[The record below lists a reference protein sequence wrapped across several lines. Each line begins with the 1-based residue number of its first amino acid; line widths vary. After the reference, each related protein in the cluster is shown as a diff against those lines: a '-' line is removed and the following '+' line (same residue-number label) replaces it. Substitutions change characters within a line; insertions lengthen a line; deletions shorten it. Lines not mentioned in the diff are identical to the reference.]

1 MSEQLHLGG
10 SIPSTKDVIEALI
23 FASDEPLS
31 LKDIM
36 TIFGTLDDAERPRRI
51 NEDTILE
58 HIQKLNEEYEQTGRP
73 FRVVKIAGGYQFAT
87 QPHFSVWLGKM
98 LREKSKRKLSV
109 SALESLA
116 VIAYKQPVTKPEV
129 EAIRGVNADY
139 VLRTLLERNLVTIVG
154 RAASPGRPLLYGTT
168 KEFLKHFGINDL
180 SELPKPR
187 EIDELMAEAEFEV
200 EKQLLKEMEAKQ
212 GEAAGAGGEGTSSSQ
227 SVTFEEKRL
236 KLLGEQTRLL
246 CVIIDQ
252 DWDSPEELSR
262 KQQEREKISKWFQA
276 KLSALQ
282 ED

>member
-1 MSEQLHLGG
+1 MSEQLNFGE
-10 SIPSTKDVIEALI
+10 SIPTVKEIIEALI
-23 FASDEPLS
+23 FASDEPLT
-31 LKDIM
+31 LKDII
-36 TIFGTLDDAERPRRI
+36 TIFGTLDDTERPRRI
-51 NEDTILE
+51 NEDTVLD

-87 QPHFSVWLGKM
+87 QPRFSVWLGKM
-98 LREKSKRKLSV
+98 LKEKSKRKLSI

-116 VIAYKQPVTKPEV
+116 VIAYKQPVTKPEI

-212 GEAAGAGGEGTSSSQ
+212 SGGDTDAAGGEQRAGENSSAEDSFESLTSDP
-227 SVTFEEKRL
+227 V
-236 KLLGEQTRLL
+236 
-246 CVIIDQ
+246 
-252 DWDSPEELSR
+252 
-262 KQQEREKISKWFQA
+262 
-276 KLSALQ
+276 
-282 ED
+282 